1 MLELGSFSL
10 IVVGFGLSLIIC
22 VIVNTIM
29 YFTKMKTGD
38 IVYFG
43 FLSFLIFMIVFM
55 IVVILRIFSME
66 LSLVNYKCCL

>member
-22 VIVNTIM
+22 VIVNTIV

-43 FLSFLIFMIVFM
+43 FLSFLISMIAFMI
-55 IVVILRIFSME
+55 IVTLSIFNM
-66 LSLVNYKCCL
+66 